1 MMDYAEISPM
11 VVELLEFI
19 IEKQRIEL
27 TRLVVKND
35 YNFQSNEV
43 IAASVEMDH
52 WLNFYQQSCSIKQG
66 KQKL

>member
-27 TRLVVKND
+27 TRLVEKND

-43 IAASVEMDH
+43 IAASIEMDH
-52 WLNFYQQSCSIKQG
+52 WLNFYQLSCSKKQG
-66 KQKL
+66 KQKA

>member
-1 MMDYAEISPM
+1 MMDYVEFSPT

-27 TRLVVKND
+27 TRIVEKND
-35 YNFQSNEV
+35 YNFQSKDV

-52 WLNFYQQSCSIKQG
+52 WLNFYQQSSSKKPS
-66 KQKL
+66 KQKV